1 MLESTFSF
9 KGSEGRIGFL
19 LFSKQ
24 KSHHCLF
31 VVSVHRGGIKG
42 KCPLVGMRN
51 AEIDNMC
58 LGWVSGVKSE
68 VPKEVGMGK
77 RGKREGQRAGG
88 VKQQRVQDWGSGEAV
103 STWTADSGQQ
113 TEVRAGAELMSD
125 GVVSQNPVSMSH
137 TGPSG
142 VMNKTPWTFPGH
154 PHLSPPLYPLES
166 LR

>member
-1 MLESTFSF
+1 M
-9 KGSEGRIGFL
+9 
-19 LFSKQ
+19 
-24 KSHHCLF
+24 
-31 VVSVHRGGIKG
+31 VSVRSGGIKG

-103 STWTADSGQQ
+103 STQTADGRRR

-125 GVVSQNPVSMSH
+125 GVVTRTLSGYRAIWCNEQDPSDLPGTPPPLPSPVSS
-137 TGPSG
+137 
-142 VMNKTPWTFPGH
+142 
-154 PHLSPPLYPLES
+154 
-166 LR
+166 

>member
-1 MLESTFSF
+1 MVFSF
-9 KGSEGRIGFL
+9 WG
-19 LFSKQ
+19 Q

-31 VVSVHRGGIKG
+31 VVSVRSGGIKG

-103 STWTADSGQQ
+103 STQTADGRRR

-125 GVVSQNPVSMSH
+125 GVV
-137 TGPSG
+137 TR
-142 VMNKTPWTFPGH
+142 T
-154 PHLSPPLYPLES
+154 LSPCPTQGHLV
-166 LR
+166 